1 MSLNNM
7 TIARRLPIVIILP
20 ALIIAILVGLTA
32 NWRARAALDKAA
44 FQLVESTREGRFD
57 QLTMLMSNLETDLK
71 VTVGRAKIIAA
82 SKGLSGAFTAMGNGA
97 GAQLAKAYV
106 EGNPH
111 PLGERHKLDM
121 ATDGSAYSLVHK
133 DFHFTLRDLGLKKG
147 YNDVLLIS
155 PAADVVYSMAKEPD
169 FGRNLKDG
177 DLQGTGLQQ
186 AAQAVLDNP
195 TKEFVAFSSFQ
206 NYGPSQ
212 GQVAAFLAGP
222 VLDPE
227 SGSLV
232 AVLVFQLPVSLVN
245 KVLQESAGLG
255 ETGEAYLVGSDHL
268 MHSDSRLS
276 KESTALKQKV
286 ESEQALKALAGES
299 GVMAAEDYRG
309 VDVLGAYQPLDFLG
323 AKWAVLVEID
333 EAEVDKPAVAL
344 MLQILLVILMA
355 TGVVAVL
362 GKRLAADIATP
373 IVTLTDTMSTLAEGH
388 LEVEIPGTT
397 RVDELGRMAQA
408 VEVFKQNG
416 LEVRRLE
423 AEQKSL
429 ELKQAEERKQVRL
442 QLAADFE
449 ASVGQVVSAVSAAAE
464 ELQVTAQGMSA
475 LSEETSSQAGTVAAA
490 AEQSSVNLGAV
501 AAATEELTGSI
512 LEINRQVRL
521 SSEIAAKAVSRGEAA
536 NETMSELTRS
546 MERIG
551 EVVEL
556 IKSVADQTNLLAL
569 NATIEA
575 ARAGEAG
582 KGFAVVADEVKNLAS
597 QTTRA
602 TDEIREQITA
612 IQRETHQAASGI
624 AEIARVIHENDE
636 VVTSI
641 AGAMEEQGAT
651 TQEIARN
658 VEQAA
663 TGTKEVSFNVNSL
676 NAAAEETGSASGQ
689 VLSAARDLSG
699 HAGLLSREMQAF
711 LQKVREG

>member
-7 TIARRLPIVIILP
+7 TIARRLPLLIILP
-20 ALIIAILVGLTA
+20 ALIIAILVGFTA
-32 NWRARAALDKAA
+32 NWRARGALDKAA
-44 FQLVESTREGRFD
+44 FQLMEATRESRYD
-57 QLTMLMSNLETDLK
+57 QLVMLLGNLETDLK

-82 SKGLSGAFTAMGNGA
+82 SKGLSSSFTAMGPSA

-106 EGNPH
+106 EGNAF

-121 ATDGSAYSLVHK
+121 AEDGSLYSAAHK

-147 YNDVLLIS
+147 YDDVLLIG
-155 PAADVVYSMAKEPD
+155 PAGDVVYSMAKKPD

-195 TKEFVAFSSFQ
+195 KKEFVAFSTFQ
-206 NYGPSQ
+206 AYAPSQ
-212 GQVAAFLAGP
+212 GKAAAFLAGP
-222 VLDPE
+222 VLDPD
-227 SGSLV
+227 GGGLV
-232 AVLVFQLPVSLVN
+232 AVLVFQLPVSVLN
-245 KVLQESAGLG
+245 QVLQEGAGLG
-255 ETGEAYLVGSDHL
+255 ESGEAYLVGGDHF

-276 KESTALKQKV
+276 KESTSLKQKV
-286 ESEQALKALAGES
+286 ESEQTLKALAGES
-299 GVMAAEDYRG
+299 GVMASQDYRG
-309 VDVLGAYQPLDFLG
+309 VDVLCAYQPMEFLG
-323 AKWAVLVEID
+323 AKWAMLVEID
-333 EAEVDKPAVAL
+333 EAEVDRPSNAL
-344 MLQILLVILMA
+344 LLQIVLMILFA
-355 TGVVAVL
+355 TVVVAVM
-362 GKRLAADIATP
+362 GKRLAAGIATP
-373 IVTLTDTMSTLAEGH
+373 IVTLTDTMTTLAEGH
-388 LEVEIPGTT
+388 LEIEIPGTT
-397 RVDELGRMAQA
+397 RVDELGQMAQA
-408 VEVFKQNG
+408 VEVFKKNG

-423 AEQKSL
+423 ADHKAL
-429 ELKQAEERKQVRL
+429 EAAQAEERRQVRL
-442 QLAADFE
+442 QLANDFE
-449 ASVGQVVSAVSAAAE
+449 SSVGQVVGAVSAAAE
-464 ELQVTAQGMSA
+464 ELQVTAQSMSA

-501 AAATEELTGSI
+501 SAATEELTSSI
-512 LEINRQVRL
+512 LEINRQVHL

-536 NETMSELTRS
+536 NETMAELTRS
-546 MERIG
+546 MARIG

-602 TDEIREQITA
+602 TEDIREQITA
-612 IQRETHQAASGI
+612 IQRATQMAATGI

-663 TGTKEVSFNVNSL
+663 TGTAEVSHNVNSL
-676 NAAAEETGSASGQ
+676 NAAAEETGSASSQ
-689 VLSAARDLSG
+689 VLGAARELSRN
-699 HAGLLSREMQAF
+699 AGLLSREMQAF
-711 LQKVREG
+711 VQKVREG